1 MSCDQFK
8 SQLHDY
14 LDGALS
20 AMEQDNLEAHAEACP
35 ECAKELSE
43 MKEVLKL
50 LKDLPI
56 EPLPENFEANLHEAL
71 VRESAAMQHNPNQVH
86 GQKAEARVNFKA
98 RFNKWQRGL
107 SYAAAVFLVGI
118 VGLGG
123 AGSVLNN
130 LQMKSAEAA
139 VNEDLNVAYS
149 GDNMGFAGA
158 AKGNDSVTV
167 TNMKLG
173 AAPEAAPEAAADMA
187 LRETATIQA
196 PSAVAQPQDAFS
208 PEAIKRIQTAQ
219 VNLEVTAY
227 QAAMDSLTTHV
238 SNLGGYIENSQT
250 GTYTQRIG
258 GQDITL
264 HEGFVVLRVPAE
276 QFQALQAAVGDL
288 GKVVYSAAQVVD
300 VTDQYRDTYN
310 ELKNLEVREAAL
322 RAIMAKAKTVTETI
336 EVERELS
343 SVRSSINALG
353 TQLKGWDRLVAMS
366 TITVNLREVRDT
378 TSSVNP
384 PQPGLFDRARE
395 AFVNTINAMI
405 ESFEKLFVWTVGI
418 LPVALP
424 VLLVG
429 SGGFWIYRR
438 RAKRR
443 AKV

>member
-1 MSCDQFK
+1 MTCEQFK

-20 AMEQDNLEAHAEACP
+20 AKEQDNLEAHAAACP

-71 VRESAAMQHNPNQVH
+71 VRESAAMQHNPDQVH
-86 GQKAEARVNFKA
+86 GEKPEARVNFKA

-130 LQMKSAEAA
+130 FQMKSADAA
-139 VNEDLNVAYS
+139 VNEELNVSYS
-149 GDNMGFAGA
+149 GDNIGFAGA
-158 AKGNDSVTV
+158 AEGVDANANLKMG
-167 TNMKLG
+167 
-173 AAPEAAPEAAADMA
+173 AAPEAAADMA
-187 LRETATIQA
+187 VRESATVEA
-196 PSAVAQPQDAFS
+196 PSVATQPQDAFS

-227 QAAMDSLTTHV
+227 QAAMDSLTNHV
-238 SNLGGYIENSQT
+238 TNLGGYIENSQT

-258 GQDITL
+258 GQDVTL

-288 GKVVYSAAQVVD
+288 GKVVYSAAQVMD

-310 ELKNLEVREAAL
+310 ELKNLEVRETAL

-343 SVRSSINALG
+343 SVRASINALG

-366 TITVNLREVRDT
+366 TITVNLKEVRDT

-424 VLLVG
+424 VILL
-429 SGGFWIYRR
+429 GGGGYWIYRR

-443 AKV
+443 AKAQG

>member
-1 MSCDQFK
+1 MTCEQFK

-20 AMEQDNLEAHAEACP
+20 AKEQDNLEAHAAACP

-71 VRESAAMQHNPNQVH
+71 VRESATLQ
-86 GQKAEARVNFKA
+86 QKSGARVNFKA

-123 AGSVLNN
+123 AGSVLNSF
-130 LQMKSAEAA
+130 QMKSAEAA
-139 VNEDLNVAYS
+139 VTEELNVAYS
-149 GDNMGFAGA
+149 SDNVGFAGA
-158 AKGNDSVTV
+158 AE
-167 TNMKLG
+167 G
-173 AAPEAAPEAAADMA
+173 ADANPSLKMGAAPEAAADMA
-187 LRETATIQA
+187 TAQPQGA
-196 PSAVAQPQDAFS
+196 QDGRAVAPADTGANPQDAFS

-227 QAAMDSLTTHV
+227 QATMDSLTAHV

-258 GQDITL
+258 GQDVTL

-310 ELKNLEVREAAL
+310 ELKNLEVRETAL

-343 SVRSSINALG
+343 SVRASINALG

-384 PQPGLFDRARE
+384 PQAGLFDRARE

-424 VLLVG
+424 VILL
-429 SGGFWIYRR
+429 GGGGYWIYRR
-438 RAKRR
+438 RSKRR
-443 AKV
+443 TKAQG